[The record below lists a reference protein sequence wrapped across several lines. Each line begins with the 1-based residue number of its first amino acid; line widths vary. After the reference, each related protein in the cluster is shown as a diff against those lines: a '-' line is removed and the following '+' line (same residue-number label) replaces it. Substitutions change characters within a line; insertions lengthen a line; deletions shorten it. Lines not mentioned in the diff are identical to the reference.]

1 MILSVTIETI
11 FNTSLFINIYPYSYS
26 TSFWMIF
33 VNFSAFPLK
42 KIIVRFIVEKK
53 SLMSI
58 YNLSDNLFIGLNDL
72 LQTQKMEATR
82 KKNPSL

>member
-1 MILSVTIETI
+1 
-11 FNTSLFINIYPYSYS
+11 
-26 TSFWMIF
+26 MIF